1 MFRNAIKK
9 KKTFDSYFFSTFQRS
24 YCKKKKRSIK
34 EIFLHII
41 EYFIQYRCI
50 SDKNVSIIK
59 KKKIVL
65 IFELFFVSTV
75 KRIDKRDCFFL
86 FFLSSFFFS
95 KTIETPPDRLT
106 PPEAICRN
114 ETDYQLFSIAVY
126 VTMTSSLV
134 SLSWG

>member
-9 KKTFDSYFFSTFQRS
+9 KRHLIPTFSQRFNDHTA
-24 YCKKKKRSIK
+24 KKKKIK
-34 EIFLHII
+34 GIFLHII

-86 FFLSSFFFS
+86 FFLPFFFQNHWN
-95 KTIETPPDRLT
+95 PPDRLT

>member
-9 KKTFDSYFFSTFQRS
+9 KDIWFLLFLNVSTITLQ
-24 YCKKKKRSIK
+24 KKKIK
-34 EIFLHII
+34 GIFLHII

-86 FFLSSFFFS
+86 FFLSSFFFFQNHWN
-95 KTIETPPDRLT
+95 PPDRLT